1 MTVKRFS
8 ACFPGMRR
16 EWSIENFESTVSA
29 EVYSISPFLLDKW
42 FFYETQQMECV
53 SLNFTSH
60 K

>member
-42 FFYETQQMECV
+42 FSMRPSKWNV
-53 SLNFTSH
+53 SV
-60 K
+60 